1 MLYGRERVP
10 NWLHL
15 TGTFFVAFGTTLS
28 AFWILALN
36 SWMHTPQGFI
46 IDDGVFHAADW
57 WAIIFNPSQPYR
69 LAHMLIA
76 SGLTAAFLIAGVS
89 ALQLL
94 RNRDHQPARGM
105 LRLGVVMAAVLAPVQ
120 IFVGDLHG
128 LNTLE
133 HQPAKIAAI
142 EAIWQT
148 EEAVPLVLF
157 AVPNEKERRNDYA
170 ISIPKG
176 ASLILKHD
184 PQARLPGLNEFEGR
198 HPPVAPVFYAF
209 RLMVGV
215 GVLML
220 ALSWWAAFTLW
231 RRGVMP
237 RRMLLTF
244 SGTTFIGWV
253 GVLAGWIV
261 TEVGRQPYLVYNLL
275 TVAEAASDVPAGSIA
290 LSLFGYAVVYVV
302 LLIAYILVLTQMALK
317 ETTGEPQAQDVLRAG
332 GLAPAE
338 T

>member
-1 MLYGRERVP
+1 
-10 NWLHL
+10 
-15 TGTFFVAFGTTLS
+15 
-28 AFWILALN
+28 
-36 SWMHTPQGFI
+36 
-46 IDDGVFHAADW
+46 
-57 WAIIFNPSQPYR
+57 
-69 LAHMLIA
+69 
-76 SGLTAAFLIAGVS
+76 
-89 ALQLL
+89 
-94 RNRDHQPARGM
+94 
-105 LRLGVVMAAVLAPVQ
+105 
-120 IFVGDLHG
+120 
-128 LNTLE
+128 
-133 HQPAKIAAI
+133 
-142 EAIWQT
+142 
-148 EEAVPLVLF
+148 
-157 AVPNEKERRNDYA
+157 
-170 ISIPKG
+170 
-176 ASLILKHD
+176 
-184 PQARLPGLNEFEGR
+184 
-198 HPPVAPVFYAF
+198 
-209 RLMVGV
+209 MVGV

-237 RRMLLTF
+237 RRMLLAF
-244 SGTTFIGWV
+244 AGTTFIGWV